1 VANRLCSRCRGELSV
16 VNICGALKE
25 AHAGE
30 LHTIHTPQ
38 AVGEFV
44 NPPELGLKDLNWSV
58 PINGD
63 DQSRDISRSE
73 EEDDRDHPANRTFHS
88 VDDFMADRVR
98 LDAGKLGRTLL
109 YRATYDKSL
118 KHLSPGY
125 FTPQLEK
132 LIVSNQLSQ
141 VVPGLNPME
150 IYDQHNRVIQLGEG
164 GVSSVDSIP
173 VASRN
178 LQAGQLGLID
188 PIRSSESMSIG
199 VDQRFT
205 IAARKGDDGHVYYP
219 ARNTRTGLT
228 EYVNPVMLHGK
239 TMAFPSQG
247 SLKPH
252 MSVPMMPVVTSTLPN
267 TPVVPSPSSSNP
279 SAVDML
285 NF

>member
-164 GVSSVDSIP
+164 GVPGFCMD
-173 VASRN
+173 
-178 LQAGQLGLID
+178 
-188 PIRSSESMSIG
+188 
-199 VDQRFT
+199 
-205 IAARKGDDGHVYYP
+205 GDDAKPASTKAPYP
-219 ARNTRTGLT
+219 RQFSGCAMKLRRKWRSCRIHFAL
-228 EYVNPVMLHGK
+228 
-239 TMAFPSQG
+239 A
-247 SLKPH
+247 
-252 MSVPMMPVVTSTLPN
+252 ST
-267 TPVVPSPSSSNP
+267 
-279 SAVDML
+279 
-285 NF
+285 